1 MGYRL
6 GVKGEIQIFSGVDGL
21 RLYHVRTCE
30 ISPYYV
36 EREGSLYS
44 ILESDHSA
52 PYATMIAVEESTH
65 SFHAA
70 AFEDSGAV
78 YIRYGSSNA

>member
-1 MGYRL
+1 
-6 GVKGEIQIFSGVDGL
+6 
-21 RLYHVRTCE
+21 
-30 ISPYYV
+30 
-36 EREGSLYS
+36 
-44 ILESDHSA
+44 
-52 PYATMIAVEESTH
+52 MIAVEESTH